1 MRDLS
6 SLTSIFY
13 RAYKGGGGGKGWNG
27 KGEKD
32 QVVVLRDMHPTE
44 MHAVV
49 SLMDLIPVIMCCR
62 IHRILLQLS
71 TMASQQSH
79 CILSQAGLHGWL
91 AHIHTSSTP
100 VHTND
105 CTTALPWGSG
115 GCELSDDA
123 FKYKRMYYLSPTLL
137 IKCHLN

>member
-1 MRDLS
+1 MGRGKRIKWLCCATFTPQKCMPWYRSWTS
-6 SLTSIFY
+6 SL
-13 RAYKGGGGGKGWNG
+13 A
-27 KGEKD
+27 
-32 QVVVLRDMHPTE
+32 
-44 MHAVV
+44 
-49 SLMDLIPVIMCCR
+49 IMCCR